1 MDKRVVKYIV
11 TVVFLLSGALFAM
24 GQSGQPGQSEPSKS
38 STQSKK
44 KVKIEP
50 SYAWTIDETLGSRTP
65 VEIDTSFVNYHLHAV
80 PTQHSL
86 AWATT
91 GNYGAAGQDQ
101 IFFNRKYGSDF
112 FFEDVLSPW
121 LHSTGKHVFYNT
133 RIPMTLVSHTTGGD
147 KYSNQD
153 RTMVE
158 FSGNAN
164 KRLQIGA
171 SMDYIYS
178 KGSYDRQSDKNFN
191 WNLGMSYLGDR
202 YELHAFY
209 NHYAFTTQENGGI
222 TDDLYIT
229 DPAEVQGGE
238 TSVDNQSIPVN
249 LSAVE
254 NSLDGSHL
262 MMNHRYKVG
271 FYRYVRDSIT
281 DTVVSRFYVPVTS
294 FIWTLDY
301 KDGRHRFTNNSAS
314 DDATFFENTYLSAA
328 GSADTT
334 KYMQLTNTLGV
345 ALLEGFNKW
354 AKFGLSA
361 YAKHQYYRQT
371 MQTAVE
377 ESSEGLSEDLTA
389 IPATVP
395 RKLTE
400 NRIYVGGA
408 LSKTQGSLLHY
419 NATAEF
425 GLAGGVEGN
434 IKLDGE
440 VETRFKLLGDT
451 VSIRGY
457 GSFHNTTPS
466 SMMRQYVSNHY
477 IWNND
482 FDKTKRFRVG
492 GELDLPFS
500 GTNINVGY
508 ESLTDYVY
516 FNNDN
521 LPTQHGDMIS
531 VLSATLK
538 QDLAFKLLHWDN
550 EVTYQTS
557 SDQDVLPLPKLSW
570 YSNVYLQFQ
579 VARVLHVQLGVD
591 CNYYTRY
598 YAPAYNPATMTFHT
612 QNEMKCGDFLYMN
625 AYANFRLKMARF
637 FVLYTHGNGKL
648 FGSDHYFSSPHYP
661 LNPRRFQVGVSVDFT
676 N

>member
-1 MDKRVVKYIV
+1 MNKTTLKFIIAA
-11 TVVFLLSGALFAM
+11 VFLAVGALVATA
-24 GQSGQPGQSEPSKS
+24 QSSSSSSQPSKG
-38 STQSKK
+38 KK
-44 KVKIEP
+44 GVKIEP
-50 SYAWTIDETLGSRTP
+50 SYAWTIDETLGSRTET
-65 VEIDTSFVNYHLHAV
+65 EIDTSFVNYHLHAV

-101 IFFNRKYGSDF
+101 IFFNREYGSDF
-112 FFEDVLSPW
+112 FFEDALAPW
-121 LHSTGKHVFYNT
+121 LHSTQGHVFYNT
-133 RIPMTLVSHTTGGD
+133 RIPMTLISHTTGGN

-153 RTMVE
+153 RTMIN

-164 KRLQIGA
+164 KRLQVGA
-171 SMDYIYS
+171 NLDYIYS
-178 KGSYDRQSDKNFN
+178 KGSYDRQADKNFN
-191 WNLGMSYLGDR
+191 WNLGGSYLGDR
-202 YELHAFY
+202 YELHTFY

-222 TDDLYIT
+222 TDDRYIT
-229 DPAEVQGGE
+229 RPADVQGGE
-238 TSVDNQSIPVN
+238 TSVDNKSIPVN

-254 NSLDGSHL
+254 NSLEGSHF

-281 DTVVSRFYVPVTS
+281 DTIVSRYYVPVTS
-294 FIWTLDY
+294 FIWTMDY
-301 KDGRHRFTNNSAS
+301 RDGRHRFTNNTAS
-314 DDATFFENTYLSAA
+314 DDASFFKNTYLSAS
-328 GSADTT
+328 GTADTT
-334 KYMQLTNTLGV
+334 KYLQLTNVLGI

-354 AKFGLSA
+354 AKFGFSA
-361 YAKHQYYRQT
+361 YAKHQLYKQT

-377 ESSEGLSEDLTA
+377 ASSEGLTEDLTA
-389 IPATVP
+389 IPVSVP
-395 RKLTE
+395 RTSTE

-425 GLAGGVEGN
+425 GLAGGIEGD
-434 IKLDGE
+434 IALDGDID
-440 VETRFKLLGDT
+440 TRFKMLGDT
-451 VSIRGY
+451 VTIRGY
-457 GSFHNTTPS
+457 GSFYNTSPS
-466 SMMRQYVSNHY
+466 SMMLQYVSNHF
-477 IWNND
+477 IWDND
-482 FDKTKRFRVG
+482 FNYTKRFRVG

-508 ESLTDYVY
+508 ESIKDYIY

-521 LPTQHGDMIS
+521 LPTQHSDMIS

-538 QDLAFKLLHWDN
+538 QDLAFKALHWDN
-550 EVTYQTS
+550 EITYQTS
-557 SDQDVLPLPKLSW
+557 SNQTVLPLPKLAL
-570 YSNVYLQFQ
+570 YSNLYLQFM
-579 VARVLHVQLGVD
+579 VARVLHVQMGVD

-612 QNEMKCGDFLYMN
+612 QDEIKCGDFMYMN
-625 AYANFRLKMARF
+625 AYANFRLKKARF
-637 FVLYTHGNGKL
+637 FVLYTHGNGKI

-661 LNPRRFQVGVSVDFT
+661 LNPRRLQIGVSVDFT